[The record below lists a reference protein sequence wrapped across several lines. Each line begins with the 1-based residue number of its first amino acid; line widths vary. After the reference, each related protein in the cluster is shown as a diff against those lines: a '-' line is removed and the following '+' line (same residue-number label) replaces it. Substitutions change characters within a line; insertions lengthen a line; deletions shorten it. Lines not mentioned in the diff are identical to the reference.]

1 MNNVSENVDIPI
13 IIVHKGN
20 HFYLKKVI
28 KQIRLFNKN
37 NPIYLLGD
45 KYNKKTKDVNHYF
58 ISDYFLSA
66 KEFEKKYIHM
76 SSNLYGYE
84 LFCFQRW
91 FIINEFVNEKKLH
104 NFLCLDSDVL
114 IYCNISEFFSEYLKY
129 DHTTCSG
136 WVPCF
141 SLFSSISIH
150 KFCNYITELY
160 TKPEYIS
167 RLKQRYNNEF
177 YRKKP
182 GGNSDMTAFEFY
194 PKDVSSNVF
203 DLVIP
208 HNGVFWDEN
217 ISLSNGFEVKN
228 GLKNIYWINDIPH
241 CKSLQDG
248 KLIRA
253 LGLHFQGKTKFI
265 MYKYVLH
272 SNLKR
277 DTSIIYYIF
286 SILEFKLILAKLERY
301 KRGIKKLI
309 LKITHQI

>member
-1 MNNVSENVDIPI
+1 MNNSPKNLEIPI

-20 HFYLKKVI
+20 PFYLKKVI

-45 KYNKKTKDVNHYF
+45 KCNEKTKDVNHYF
-58 ISDYFLSA
+58 ISDYFSSA

-91 FIINEFVNEKKLH
+91 FVINEFVEEKKLK

-114 IYCNISEFFSEYLKY
+114 IYCNISEFFSAYLKY

-141 SLFSSISIH
+141 SLFNNVSIY
-150 KFCNYITELY
+150 KFCNYIIELY
-160 TKPEYIS
+160 TNPKYLS
-167 RLKQRYNNEF
+167 RLKQRYNDEF

-194 PKDVSSNVF
+194 PKDVSNNVF

-208 HNGVFWDEN
+208 HNGTFWDEN
-217 ISLSNGFEVKN
+217 ISQSNGFEVKN
-228 GLKNIYWINDIPH
+228 GLKHIYWINDRPY
-241 CKSLQDG
+241 CKLLQNG
-248 KLIRA
+248 KLVKA

-265 MYKYVLH
+265 MYKYILH
-272 SNLKR
+272 TNLR
-277 DTSIIYYIF
+277 RNTSIAYNIF
-286 SILEFKLILAKLERY
+286 STLEPKLIFAKIERY
-301 KRGIKKLI
+301 KRGIQKLA
-309 LKITHQI
+309 LKITHKI